1 MRNLKSI
8 NLSSVYLYPGA
19 IFIAEEP
26 TIITTVLGSCVSV
39 TMFSPALQRGAI
51 SHCTLPG
58 CRLPDTCNE
67 RCTETFKY
75 VDCSLRHMLIHF
87 KTLGVRNEDLEI
99 KIFGGAD
106 TLKSKSSNTIGTQNV
121 KSAFDFIRAE
131 KLRVIAADVGDS
143 FGRKVLFLSHT
154 GEVFV
159 KRLRKTNGKNIQ

>member
-1 MRNLKSI
+1 MKRLKSLD
-8 NLSSVYLYPGA
+8 LSSVYLYPGA
-19 IFIAEEP
+19 IYIAEEP
-26 TIITTVLGSCVSV
+26 AMVTTVLGSCVSV

-58 CRLPDTCNE
+58 CRLLHTCDD
-67 RCTETFKY
+67 RCIETFKY
-75 VDCSLRHMLIHF
+75 VDCTLRHMLRHF
-87 KTLGVRNEDLEI
+87 RTLGVRNEALEI

-106 TLKSKSSNTIGTQNV
+106 TLQSISSNTIGTQNV
-121 KSAFDFIRAE
+121 KSALDVMKAE

-159 KRLRKTNGKNIQ
+159 KRLKKSNGNSI